1 MTFIH
6 NCKQLLIAID
16 QVFNVLIGLICFKK
30 AWADETMSANA
41 YRLEQ
46 ERGRKWPR
54 FLIDAIFFWQP
65 NHCKTSYESEV
76 MRKQLPKH
84 YQ

>member
-1 MTFIH
+1 MWQYIK
-6 NCKQLLIAID
+6 NLLIAID

-41 YRLEQ
+41 WRLEQ

-54 FLIDAIFFWQP
+54 ILIDLLFFFDK
-65 NHCKTSYESEV
+65 NHCYESYLSEIE
-76 MRKQLPKH
+76 RKQLPP
-84 YQ
+84 QMR